1 MFQLDVAGPVKIF
14 PKKQILYYKVQKTDN
29 SYTLC
34 GTFLPYLCLVK

>member
-1 MFQLDVAGPVKIF
+1 MFQLDVASTIKIF
-14 PKKQILYYKVQKTDN
+14 SKKLVLYYKVQKTDN